1 MWPGFDSRTQRYML
15 VEFVIGSRP
24 CSEGFSPGSPVFR
37 PLHKSTLLNSI
48 SIWKQWTKSQ
58 SLEMPRQIPI
68 YNYFISLHLSEE
80 GEFSYILSSQS
91 ELDPASFIDVSL
103 IQAVEQE
110 ESSSPFKRMMLYVR
124 F

>member
-1 MWPGFDSRTQRYML
+1 M
-15 VEFVIGSRP
+15 
-24 CSEGFSPGSPVFR
+24 GFSPGSAVFL

-48 SIWKQWTKSQ
+48 SIWKQWTKSH
-58 SLEMPRQIPI
+58 SLEMPRQILI
-68 YNYFISLHLSEE
+68 YYYFISLNLSEE
-80 GEFSYILSSQS
+80 GEFSYVLSSQS
-91 ELDPASFIDVSL
+91 VLDPASFIDVSL

>member
-1 MWPGFDSRTQRYML
+1 
-15 VEFVIGSRP
+15 
-24 CSEGFSPGSPVFR
+24 
-37 PLHKSTLLNSI
+37 
-48 SIWKQWTKSQ
+48 
-58 SLEMPRQIPI
+58 MPRQIPI

-110 ESSSPFKRMMLYVR
+110 ESSSPFKRMMLHVR
-124 F
+124 FWHGIVSVISEHDFSSSDLQ

>member
-1 MWPGFDSRTQRYML
+1 MWPGFDSRTQRHMW

-24 CSEGFSPGSPVFR
+24 CSEGLTPGSPVFR

-80 GEFSYILSSQS
+80 GEFSYVLSSQS

-110 ESSSPFKRMMLYVR
+110 ESSSPFKRMIFYVR